1 MRISDWSSDVCSSD
15 LLEWQT
21 ASVRGIPLDE
31 APVLKGEDGIYSA
44 FYRLP
49 AGTLIKKHKH
59 RNWVQVLVL
68 EGSMAVEI
76 DGQTRVVTA
85 GGCYVAPA
93 RGIHIETAVT
103 DTLVFVVSTDP

>member
-1 MRISDWSSDVCSSD
+1 MEKIMSSLQAMTLNPDD
-15 LLEWQT
+15 LEWQT

-59 RNWVQVLVL
+59 RTWVQVLVL

-76 DGQTRVVTA
+76 DGQTRVVKIGRA
-85 GGCYVAPA
+85 SWRERGCKSV
-93 RGIHIETAVT
+93 
-103 DTLVFVVSTDP
+103 

>member
-1 MRISDWSSDVCSSD
+1 MTSLQAMTFNPDD
-15 LLEWQT
+15 LQWHK

-68 EGSMAVEI
+68 EGSMAVET
-76 DGQTRVVTA
+76 DGETRIVTA

-93 RGIHIETAVT
+93 SGIHIETATT
-103 DTLVFVVSTDP
+103 DSLVFVVSPDP

>member
-1 MRISDWSSDVCSSD
+1 MEKIMSSLQAMTLNPDD
-15 LLEWQT
+15 LEWQT
-21 ASVRGIPLDE
+21 ASVRGIPLYE

-68 EGSMAVEI
+68 EGSMARSEER
-76 DGQTRVVTA
+76 RV
-85 GGCYVAPA
+85 GKEC
-93 RGIHIETAVT
+93 
-103 DTLVFVVSTDP
+103 VSTCRSRWSQYH